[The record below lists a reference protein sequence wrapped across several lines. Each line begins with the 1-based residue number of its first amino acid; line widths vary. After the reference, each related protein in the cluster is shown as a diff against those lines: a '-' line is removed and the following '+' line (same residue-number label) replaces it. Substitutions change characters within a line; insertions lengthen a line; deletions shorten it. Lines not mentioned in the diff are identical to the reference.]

1 MKYVGCL
8 FSKMAAYGVA
18 LLVAYSAATAQAQQ
32 QGKAVVRAIRGSA
45 QFSQGGDWSPLT
57 KDTVLTSGA
66 VVKTGAESQV
76 DLTLEKNGKAVRI
89 TENTTLAFDTLTI
102 EDGGTGEAVITTK
115 LNLSVGRVLGVVE
128 GLAAASKYE
137 VKVPTGTVGIR
148 GTKYDI
154 SASGVVNMQEGSVL
168 YSLPD
173 GQQFTVN
180 AGQTFTPP
188 ATAGNPPTITALTPD
203 VVNFLQQQFE
213 DIDGGTKQPP
223 TPALPSVPTTEPPV
237 SPTTGST
244 TTGGT
249 APADHHEN

>member
-8 FSKMAAYGVA
+8 FSKMAAYSVA

-45 QFSQGGDWSPLT
+45 QYSQGGDWSNLSKDKELT
-57 KDTVLTSGA
+57 AGA
-66 VVKTGAESQV
+66 VIKTGADSQV
-76 DLTLEKNGKAVRI
+76 DLTLDKNGKAVRI
-89 TENTTLAFDTLTI
+89 KENSILAIDTLTI

-115 LNLSVGRVLGVVE
+115 LNLSSGRVLGEVV

-137 VKVPTGTVGIR
+137 VKVPTGTIGIR

-154 SASGVVNMQEGSVL
+154 SVSGVLNLQEGTVVYTL
-168 YSLPD
+168 TD

-188 ATAGNPPTITALTPD
+188 TAPNGQPTVTALTPE
-203 VVNFLQQQFE
+203 VVNYLQEQFTE
-213 DIDGGTKQPP
+213 MDGEGKTPFKSEPKLP
-223 TPALPSVPTTEPPV
+223 TVPTAEPPV
-237 SPTTGST
+237 SPTTGLQQQS
-244 TTGGT
+244 
-249 APADHHEN
+249 PNQE